1 MLTVN
6 NDSKWNRGMQVPVP
20 VPYLRFAPQSARPS
34 TRHWASAPTSRQQGP
49 NNFNFNVDGAR
60 QDLMARVSALTMILL
75 CALGLDGI
83 EPEQNN
89 WDTGNLN
96 LVKPFEQ

>member
-1 MLTVN
+1 
-6 NDSKWNRGMQVPVP
+6 
-20 VPYLRFAPQSARPS
+20 
-34 TRHWASAPTSRQQGP
+34 
-49 NNFNFNVDGAR
+49 
-60 QDLMARVSALTMILL
+60 MARVSALTMILL